1 MEFICPIGG
10 PGTPPWHAVVH
21 LGLTGFVVAIGAAF
35 LLLAF
40 AAYRRDNPSRQGVE
54 TPRW

>member
-21 LGLTGFVVAIGAAF
+21 LGLTGLVVACAAAF
-35 LLLAF
+35 LLLAVV
-40 AAYRRDNPSRQGVE
+40 AYRKAEPSSVGADA
-54 TPRW
+54 T

>member
-21 LGLTGFVVAIGAAF
+21 LGLPGIVVVVGAAF
-35 LLLAF
+35 LMLAF
-40 AAYRRDNPSRQGVE
+40 VAYRRGDSSSHGADA
-54 TPRW
+54 T